1 MGRRCKTLLPVAG
14 SLLQPRYSTE
24 EETRRL
30 IGAKERQRHY
40 YDRQTKTLPPI
51 RIGEPIHMRLP
62 GEKTWSAGTCTGLAG
77 PRSYEV
83 QVGAGVYRRNRRHL
97 KNAGPNLAAE
107 EVVPDELPT
116 MEDGAMVHAQPEGP
130 TPVVSG
136 DTTPAVPEPR
146 RSGRAVRTPVW
157 HQDYQIGDN

>member
-1 MGRRCKTLLPVAG
+1 MVHAQPEGPIPVVSGDTTPAVPEPRRSGQALLFNEDG
-14 SLLQPRYSTE
+14 YFN
-24 EETRRL
+24 
-30 IGAKERQRHY
+30 
-40 YDRQTKTLPPI
+40 
-51 RIGEPIHMRLP
+51 
-62 GEKTWSAGTCTGLAG
+62 
-77 PRSYEV
+77 EV
-83 QVGAGVYRRNRRHL
+83 QLGAGVYRRNRRHL
-97 KNAGPNLAAE
+97 KNAGPNPAAE

-130 TPVVSG
+130 IPVVSG